1 MKCEQERKKK
11 TVKCFERLTYNE
23 FSFLNGCQ
31 MWRDNCESLG
41 KICKCLEG
49 FCIQILSQIILTF
62 SLQHKEAKTGD
73 LNSVA

>member
-31 MWRDNCESLG
+31 TWLDNCETLG
-41 KICKCLEG
+41 KFCKCLEG
-49 FCIQILSQIILTF
+49 FRIQILSQIIFTF
-62 SLQHKEAKTGD
+62 SLQNKEDKTGN
-73 LNSVA
+73 LSSVT